1 MIVKFDGRFNASP
14 NAAAQMWE
22 MSQPC
27 DGINRKPQESKMPDS
42 VESILGAVVIAIVVV
57 GVFAALGPLVWA

>member
-1 MIVKFDGRFNASP
+1 
-14 NAAAQMWE
+14 
-22 MSQPC
+22 
-27 DGINRKPQESKMPDS
+27 MPDS